1 MRRGWFAFSMVVLL
15 AVAAGLVSFRQVY
28 EPDLWWH
35 LAQGRETAAGR
46 VVRTNLFS
54 SGYSAYPQQYT
65 SWLFD
70 WGAYEL
76 WRLGGGAAIQ
86 GAQALLI
93 AGALGF
99 AARACRLRASLP
111 ATLAVTIVGWLILEP
126 RAMPRPH
133 LVSFAALGLTAYLIE
148 RSRVAGSAR
157 PLLWFIPLIVT
168 WANAHLECVFG
179 IAMVGLYGAAEGLR
193 PSTLTRRESIA
204 VVGIA
209 TASLVAAAAT
219 PYGFGLF
226 RYLYEN
232 SLVPQVIGIA
242 ELQPPYWP
250 NYRAFFLWGIALA
263 AILLLRRGQVTLAEA
278 VTIIL
283 FGALGLRYLRL
294 TPLLFFASAPLAARA
309 LDALR
314 ASRIDPRLAVAAA
327 MLLAIFFGRVPMH
340 RLAAT
345 LEVGTDALTPP
356 AIFSTGAIA
365 FARQHDL
372 RGPVFTSMNLGG
384 FVAWELYPAAQVFQ
398 DARLQAYPSSHF
410 RDILAASRSP
420 ERWAR
425 LTDGVD
431 WAMVSLSR
439 VNDLSGVGRFNPTEW
454 GIAYRDAAV
463 EILVRRDGR
472 YGRLAA
478 PTRSH

>member
-1 MRRGWFAFSMVVLL
+1 MRRGWLAFSMVVLL
-15 AVAAGLVSFRQVY
+15 AAAACLVSFRPIY

-54 SGYSAYPQQYT
+54 SGYAAYPQQYT

-70 WGAYEL
+70 WGAYGL

-99 AARACRLRASLP
+99 AALACRLRASLA

-126 RAMPRPH
+126 RALPRPH
-133 LVSFAALGLTAYLIE
+133 LFSFAALGLTAYLIE
-148 RSRVAGSAR
+148 RARVAGIAR
-157 PLLWFIPLIVT
+157 PLLWFIPLVIA
-168 WANAHLECVFG
+168 WANVHLECVFG
-179 IAMVGLYGAAEGLR
+179 IAMVGLYGAAEGIR
-193 PSTLTRRESIA
+193 PSTLNRRESIK

-209 TASLVAAAAT
+209 AASLVAAAAT

-232 SLVPQVIGIA
+232 SFVPQVISIA

-250 NYRAFFLWGIALA
+250 NYRAFFVWGIVVAS
-263 AILLLRRGQVTLAEA
+263 ILVLRRRQITLAEA
-278 VTIIL
+278 VTIVL
-283 FGALGLRYLRL
+283 FGALGFRYLRL
-294 TPLLFFASAPLAARA
+294 TPLLFFASAPLVARA
-309 LDALR
+309 M
-314 ASRIDPRLAVAAA
+314 RIDPRLAVAAA
-327 MLLAIFFGRVPMH
+327 LLSAMFFGRVPLH

-345 LEVGTDALTPP
+345 LEAGSAALTPP
-356 AIFSTGAIA
+356 AIFSAPAIT
-365 FARQHDL
+365 FAREHEL

-384 FVAWELYPAAQVFQ
+384 FVAWELYPSARVFQ
-398 DARLQAYPSSHF
+398 DARLQAYPPSHF
-410 RDILAASRSP
+410 REIIAASQSP

-425 LTDGVD
+425 LVDGVD
-431 WAMVSLSR
+431 WAMVSLPR

-463 EILVRRDGR
+463 EILVRREGP